1 MFVPSSSK
9 EGRPLLRLAPSVEQR
24 DVMGRTEAVEAVM
37 QELRGQKALGKC
49 YNEYFPVCDTFS
61 SPPVMLVDRS
71 AYSIMGIRG
80 YGVHINGF
88 VKTKDEPSQHK
99 LWVAKRSATK
109 STYPNKFDC
118 LVGGGQ
124 PYGIR

>member
-1 MFVPSSSK
+1 VFVPSSD
-9 EGRPLLRLAPSVEQR
+9 GRALRLTREVER
-24 DVMGRTEAVEAVM
+24 LELAGRTDVVEGVM
-37 QELRGQKALGKC
+37 RELRLQGILKKR
-49 YNEYFPVCDTFS
+49 YNEYFPVCETFS
-61 SPPVMLVDRS
+61 TPPVLLVDRS
-71 AYSIMGIRG
+71 VYGILGIRG

-88 VKTKDEPSQHK
+88 VKSRENPAEHK
-99 LWVAKRSATK
+99 IWVAKRSATK